1 MRNINALIP
10 VLVGMFALLSE
21 GAQAACTYV
30 GTGKNTEVNFNFGNI
45 TVQRDA
51 PVGTELA
58 KRSYLTP
65 GYGVTCTTRW
75 HYNNTLTRF
84 TTLSAYGN
92 HTYDTNIDGIGLT
105 LYFGAGLQRYF
116 PYKSQDLNPVT
127 AATGGTVIATLVKTA
142 AGAVGSGRISTGR
155 VANHSYDKLSVFNV
169 NLTGVNTITPV
180 ACSVTQTA
188 ISVPMGD
195 VLRSE
200 FTGVGSVATSK
211 AFSIPL
217 NCDENTRVKI
227 TLDAT
232 ADSSGIPGVIAL
244 NPSTSDKVA
253 SGVGVQV
260 LRNSTPVTLGSA
272 LQVGTVATSG
282 VYTIPL
288 AARYYQTQARVTAGQ
303 ANATATFTMTYN

>member
-1 MRNINALIP
+1 MLAL
-10 VLVGMFALLSE
+10 FSE
-21 GAQAACTYV
+21 GVQAACTFN
-30 GTGKNTEVNFNFGNI
+30 GTGKTTEVNFNFGNI

-58 KRSYLTP
+58 NRLYVTP
-65 GYGVTCTTRW
+65 TYGVTCTTTW
-75 HYNNTLTRF
+75 DNNAILGQF

-92 HTYDTNIDGIGLT
+92 HAYDTNIDGIGIT
-105 LYFGAGLQRYF
+105 LYFGAGVRRYF
-116 PYKSQDLNPVT
+116 PYLLQNRSPGTGAVGGSVIVRLIKTKS
-127 AATGGTVIATLVKTA
+127 
-142 AGAVGSGRISTGR
+142 GAVGSGPLSTGR
-155 VANHSYDKLSVFNV
+155 IGRVFWDKLNIYNV
-169 NLTGVNTITPV
+169 NLTGVSTITPV

-195 VLRSE
+195 VLRRE
-200 FTGVGSVATSK
+200 FTGVGSVATSQS
-211 AFSIPL
+211 FSIPL

-232 ADSSGIPGVIAL
+232 ADSSGRPGVIAL

-260 LRNSTPVTLGSA
+260 LRNTTPVTLGSA
-272 LQVGTVATSG
+272 LQVGTVATAG

-288 AARYYQTQARVTAGQ
+288 TARYYQTQARVTAGQ